1 MLTMPALDQAVIA
14 DRDRIA
20 AELRAMLAP
29 DAVIAAPAALKAY
42 ETDALT
48 AYRQLPLIAVL
59 PSTVDEVARVLRYC
73 RQRGIKVVPRGAGT
87 SLSGGALPLGDGILL
102 GLGKFNRILEI
113 DLENRCAVV
122 QPGEIG
128 RAHV

>member
-20 AELRAMLAP
+20 AELRAILAP

-48 AYRQLPLIAVL
+48 A
-59 PSTVDEVARVLRYC
+59 
-73 RQRGIKVVPRGAGT
+73 
-87 SLSGGALPLGDGILL
+87 
-102 GLGKFNRILEI
+102 
-113 DLENRCAVV
+113 
-122 QPGEIG
+122 
-128 RAHV
+128 